1 VSEIPVTCACG
12 NRFQVSES
20 FKNGLVNC
28 PQCGKATDVGGGP
41 EPLFWV
47 LLGIGAAIVL
57 AVSGAVWAFGG
68 AVAGGI
74 TFGIGA
80 AILGAIVLAS

>member
-1 VSEIPVTCACG
+1 MSEIPVTCACG

-20 FKNGLVNC
+20 FRNGMVNC
-28 PQCGKATDVGGGP
+28 PRCGKATAVGGGP
-41 EPLFWV
+41 EPVFWV

-57 AVSGAVWAFGG
+57 AVSGALWALAG
-68 AVAGGI
+68 AAAGGI
-74 TFGIGA
+74 AFGVGA